1 VKKLVLEYWAP
12 LLVWI
17 VTIFVFS
24 TDAFSSNETSK
35 IIVPILA
42 FFFPGLGPQ
51 ELDVWHGVIRKLGHI
66 TEYFILA
73 VFTYRSI
80 RADQPDLAQ
89 AKLRTITF
97 VVLAASFDEI
107 HQRFTAFRT
116 PSPVDVGYDCLGAVW
131 ALWLITSY
139 ENWRLRSHPVL

>member
-17 VTIFVFS
+17 VTMFFFS
-24 TDAFSSNETSK
+24 TDLFSSSQTSR
-35 IIVPILA
+35 IILPVLT
-42 FFFPGLGPQ
+42 FFFPGLSPHQ
-51 ELDVWHGVIRKLGHI
+51 LDLWHGVIRKLAHI

-73 VFTYRSI
+73 LFTYRSI
-80 RADQPDLAQ
+80 KYDRTDPVQ
-89 AKLRTITF
+89 AKLWTMTF
-97 VVLAASFDEI
+97 VVLAASLDEI

-131 ALWLITSY
+131 VLWLITTY
-139 ENWRLRSHPVL
+139 ENRRLRPYSFL

>member
-1 VKKLVLEYWAP
+1 MKKLVLEYWAP